1 MNPDPHAETLRGVR
15 SNASGAADDIRGDE
29 GRDASATARTES
41 ATQDPRGASM
51 PGTIDVRLT
60 SIRFAAEG
68 INLYELRRVDERPL
82 PPATPG
88 AHIDVHLPN
97 GMIRQYSLAIIDPAS
112 SCYVIGVKCD
122 PNGRGGSRYMHDE
135 SRVGTTLKIGE
146 PRNNFPVSASARH
159 SVFIAGGMFGKQG
172 WNIGAGFVRAYR
184 LNDLRLIATV
194 SVPRCSPQCVIKV
207 AARTC
212 LQLSRHA
219 FREDPPQGTSCRPVG
234 GRHRLLVRIGSEY
247 ALRGNPRLVFE

>member
-1 MNPDPHAETLRGVR
+1 MNPDPHAQTLRGVR

-29 GRDASATARTES
+29 GRDGSATARTES

-122 PNGRGGSRYMHDE
+122 PNGRGGSRYMHDQ
-135 SRVGTTLKIGE
+135 SRVGATLKIGE

-184 LNDLRLIATV
+184 LNDLRRIATV
-194 SVPRCSPQCVIKV
+194 SVPRC
-207 AARTC
+207 
-212 LQLSRHA
+212 
-219 FREDPPQGTSCRPVG
+219 
-234 GRHRLLVRIGSEY
+234 
-247 ALRGNPRLVFE
+247 